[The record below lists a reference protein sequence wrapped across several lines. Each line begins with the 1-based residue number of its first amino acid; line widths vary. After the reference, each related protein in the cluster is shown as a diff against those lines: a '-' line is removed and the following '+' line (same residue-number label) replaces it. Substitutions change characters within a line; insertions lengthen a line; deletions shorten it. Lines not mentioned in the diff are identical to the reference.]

1 MWPCSS
7 NNSIFLLKKQI
18 PLFTMQQSTKDKLYA
33 MFWDL
38 SPVAKQ
44 KTVEKIINDPV
55 SAFKDEQIL
64 LRALNGLS
72 WYELV
77 ELSGGASNLVQLLND
92 PIITRLFPETR
103 REFYRNARRLLR
115 KYIVSVTG

>member
-44 KTVEKIINDPV
+44 KTVEKIIIDPA

-92 PIITRLFPETR
+92 PIIARLFPETR

>member
-1 MWPCSS
+1 M
-7 NNSIFLLKKQI
+7 KQI
-18 PLFTMQQSTKDKLYA
+18 PVFDMQQSTKSKLYA

-44 KTVEKIINDPV
+44 KAVEKIIIDPV
-55 SAFKDEQIL
+55 KAFKDEQIL

-77 ELSGGASNLVQLLND
+77 ELTGGTSNLVQLLND
-92 PIITRLFPETR
+92 SVIARLFPETR
-103 REFYRNARRLLR
+103 RKFYRNARRLLR